1 MLLNISN
8 HPSNKWSKQQ
18 KDTAIK
24 QFGTAQDLPFPQI
37 PPEASSDDVCKLVEA
52 YVSKVRESDANV
64 VHVMG
69 EMTFTCALVNALQAI
84 GIPCIAS
91 TTRRQV
97 LEEDDGKKTSIFE
110 FVQFRSYINH
120 IV

>member
-1 MLLNISN
+1 MLLNLSN
-8 HPSNKWSKQQ
+8 HPSTNWPETQRSS
-18 KDTAIK
+18 AID
-24 QFGTAQDLPFPQI
+24 QFEGIQDLPFPQI
-37 PPEASSDDVCKLVEA
+37 PPEASSDDICKLVEA

-120 IV
+120 II